1 MALIGA
7 WTFVDLSIDTKH
19 ITPTVREMPFPIK
32 SKVSSYIYIHAYFI
46 ATSAVRNFQWQLQQ
60 YNEDNN
66 IKLNKTNNIFC
77 FLVNYCFKTFVFG
90 NQDKGQPSQ
99 KSFILSRL

>member
-32 SKVSSYIYIHAYFI
+32 SKVSSYIYTYIFYCHFRCKEFSV
-46 ATSAVRNFQWQLQQ
+46 ATAT
-60 YNEDNN
+60 
-66 IKLNKTNNIFC
+66 I
-77 FLVNYCFKTFVFG
+77 
-90 NQDKGQPSQ
+90 
-99 KSFILSRL
+99 